1 MRTLNPILSVVIAV
15 LLIRCVT
22 AQSTAQSED
31 PQLRA
36 RAVSLLEHAA
46 QLSSPI
52 WPMNEE
58 SFTFHILNPEPGAAN
73 YGSIKIMVARPDLK
87 RWDYSY
93 GAHQYSRVQDGKE
106 FATYRTGPEP
116 AGLTMVR
123 KLIPVNLV
131 RFDQSDLIRTI
142 TDQSMDGTPA
152 TCVDFETI
160 AGTRH
165 QSGTLCFDKAA
176 GYLISEKIDDVVTKQ
191 SKFYR
196 FNNGFLPGHI
206 ERWTNGTKLIEIES
220 KIEVRPAGFPME
232 NFEYPV
238 GAAITHACNSFTPA
252 YADYT
257 IQPAAKQYSDK
268 AIDIVVH
275 GFVDQDGRTTNLK
288 VLDDTH
294 ADLATEALKV
304 VSTWTFR
311 PAQCNCQPTG
321 QQRDFT
327 VHFQGWQ

>member
-1 MRTLNPILSVVIAV
+1 MRTISLPLPVAAV
-15 LLIRCVT
+15 LFVQCAA
-22 AQSTAQSED
+22 AQSAQSED

-36 RAVSLLEHAA
+36 RAVSLLEHAT
-46 QLSSPI
+46 QLSSPV

-58 SFTFHILNPEPGAAN
+58 SFTFHVLNPEPGGAGE
-73 YGSIKIMVARPDLK
+73 GSIKIMVARPDLK

-93 GAHQYSRVQDGKE
+93 GAYQYSKVQNGPE
-106 FATYRTGPEP
+106 FATYRSIP
-116 AGLTMVR
+116 APAAMVMVL

-131 RFDQSDLIRTI
+131 RFDQSDLIRAI
-142 TDQSMDGTPA
+142 TDQSVEGTPA
-152 TCVDFETI
+152 TCVDFDTI
-160 AGTRH
+160 TGTRH

-176 GYLISEKIDDVVTKQ
+176 GYLIYEKIDDVVTKQ

-206 ERWTNGTKLIEIES
+206 ERWTNGAKLVEIDS
-220 KIEVRPAGFPME
+220 KIEVRPAGFSIN

-238 GAAITHACNSFTPA
+238 GATITDACNSFTPA

-257 IQPAAKQYSDK
+257 IQPPAKQYSDK

-275 GFVDQDGRTTNLK
+275 GFVDQDGHTTNLK
-288 VLDDTH
+288 VIDNTH
-294 ADLATEALKV
+294 ADLAAEALKV
-304 VSTWTFR
+304 VSAWTYR
-311 PAQCNCQPTG
+311 PAQCNYQPTS